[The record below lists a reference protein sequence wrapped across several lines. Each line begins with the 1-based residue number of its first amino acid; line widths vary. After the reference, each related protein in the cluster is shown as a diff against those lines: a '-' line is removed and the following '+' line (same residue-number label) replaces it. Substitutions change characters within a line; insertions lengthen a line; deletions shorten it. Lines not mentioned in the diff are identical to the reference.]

1 MDHLVTELKNIK
13 SNDLDLLSSRELVL
27 LMCDEDSQI
36 PRVIAEQSEVIA
48 SVIDAIVS
56 RMRQGGRL
64 IYCGAGT
71 SGRLGVLDASEC
83 PPTFSVP
90 PGLVVGL
97 IAGGEK
103 ALRTAVEG
111 AEDNPSLGAKD
122 LEQISLTANDCVVGI
137 ASSGRTP
144 YVMGALEFAKSIG
157 AFTVALSCINNAIIN
172 QHAEIPISL
181 VVGPEIITGSTRLKA
196 GTATKLVLNMISTG
210 VMVALGKTLGNLMVD
225 LRASNVKLK
234 ARANR
239 IVREVTGMGEQEAA
253 KILVECSG
261 EVKTA
266 IVSHEMNI
274 DPDVARSL
282 LTQNNGIVRKVL
294 SGKSIT
300 PSIDSNLMIGLDG
313 GGTKTVAVLARG
325 GKKDFSIIGRGVSSA
340 SNPRV
345 VGFDNAIC
353 AINDAVR
360 HAFTD
365 AKIPV
370 MKPGLLVA
378 GISGAGREE
387 EKNILHK
394 GISNLAK
401 KVVITTDASLV
412 LEEGLM
418 EGWGIAVISGTGSMV
433 LGKNQQGE
441 SFRSGGWG
449 NILGDEGSAYALG
462 MGALKL
468 VTQIADGRKKT
479 SLLNE
484 KILANLQITHA
495 QEIVAMF
502 SGKKLEKARIAG
514 LAIEVLH
521 AQEHGDQNAAVL
533 INEQA
538 GLLSACV
545 VAVYNQMK
553 IKDEMV
559 PLTLAGSLLC
569 KSDEYRRIFFEHL
582 SNANIKVGMLTLVH
596 EPALGAL
603 RLAVNLKLDD

>member
-111 AEDNPSLGAKD
+111 AEDNPGLGAKD

-370 MKPGLLVA
+370 LKPGLLVA

-521 AQEHGDQNAAVL
+521 AQEQGDQNAAGL

>member
-1 MDHLVTELKNIK
+1 MDHLVTEHKNIK

-111 AEDNPSLGAKD
+111 AEDNPGLGAKD

-370 MKPGLLVA
+370 LKPGLLVA

-521 AQEHGDQNAAVL
+521 AQEQGDQNAAVL

-569 KSDEYRRIFFEHL
+569 KSDEYRRVFLEHL
-582 SNANIKVGMLTLVH
+582 SCENIKLGMLTLVH

>member
-111 AEDNPSLGAKD
+111 AEDNPCLGAKD

-172 QHAEIPISL
+172 QHAEVPISL

-521 AQEHGDQNAAVL
+521 AQEQGDQNAAVL

-569 KSDEYRRIFFEHL
+569 KSDEYRRVFLEHL
-582 SNANIKVGMLTLVH
+582 SCENIKLGMLTLVH

>member
-1 MDHLVTELKNIK
+1 
-13 SNDLDLLSSRELVL
+13 
-27 LMCDEDSQI
+27 
-36 PRVIAEQSEVIA
+36 
-48 SVIDAIVS
+48 
-56 RMRQGGRL
+56 
-64 IYCGAGT
+64 
-71 SGRLGVLDASEC
+71 
-83 PPTFSVP
+83 
-90 PGLVVGL
+90 
-97 IAGGEK
+97 
-103 ALRTAVEG
+103 
-111 AEDNPSLGAKD
+111 
-122 LEQISLTANDCVVGI
+122 
-137 ASSGRTP
+137 
-144 YVMGALEFAKSIG
+144 
-157 AFTVALSCINNAIIN
+157 
-172 QHAEIPISL
+172 
-181 VVGPEIITGSTRLKA
+181 
-196 GTATKLVLNMISTG
+196 
-210 VMVALGKTLGNLMVD
+210 
-225 LRASNVKLK
+225 
-234 ARANR
+234 
-239 IVREVTGMGEQEAA
+239 
-253 KILVECSG
+253 
-261 EVKTA
+261 
-266 IVSHEMNI
+266 
-274 DPDVARSL
+274 
-282 LTQNNGIVRKVL
+282 
-294 SGKSIT
+294 
-300 PSIDSNLMIGLDG
+300 MIGLDG

-521 AQEHGDQNAAVL
+521 AQEQGDQNAAVL

-569 KSDEYRRIFFEHL
+569 KSDEYRRVFLEHL
-582 SNANIKVGMLTLVH
+582 SCENIKLGMLTLVH

>member
-521 AQEHGDQNAAVL
+521 AQEHGDQNAAGL

>member
-111 AEDNPSLGAKD
+111 AEDNPGLGAKD

-172 QHAEIPISL
+172 QHAEVPISL

-370 MKPGLLVA
+370 LKTGLLVA

-495 QEIVAMF
+495 QEIVAML

-521 AQEHGDQNAAVL
+521 AQEQGDQNAAVL

-569 KSDEYRRIFFEHL
+569 KSDEYRRVFLEHL
-582 SNANIKVGMLTLVH
+582 SCANIKLGMLTLVH

>member
-111 AEDNPSLGAKD
+111 AEDNPGLGAKD

-370 MKPGLLVA
+370 LKPGLLVA

-521 AQEHGDQNAAVL
+521 AQEHGDQNAAGL

>member
-1 MDHLVTELKNIK
+1 MDHLVTEHKNIK

-172 QHAEIPISL
+172 HHAEVPISL

-294 SGKSIT
+294 SGKSLS

-360 HAFTD
+360 LAFTD

-370 MKPGLLVA
+370 LKPGLLVA

-401 KVVITTDASLV
+401 KVVITPDASLV

-521 AQEHGDQNAAVL
+521 AQEQGDQNAAVL

-569 KSDEYRRIFFEHL
+569 KSDEYRRVFLEHL
-582 SNANIKVGMLTLVH
+582 SCENIKLGMLTLVH

>member
-1 MDHLVTELKNIK
+1 MDHLVTEHKNIK

-48 SVIDAIVS
+48 SVIDVIVS

-111 AEDNPSLGAKD
+111 AEDNPGLGAKD

-172 QHAEIPISL
+172 QHAEVPISL

-253 KILVECSG
+253 KILAECSG

-294 SGKSIT
+294 SGKSTT

-360 HAFTD
+360 LAFTD

-370 MKPGLLVA
+370 LKPGLLVA

-401 KVVITTDASLV
+401 KVVITPDASLV

-441 SFRSGGWG
+441 SYRSGGWG

-468 VTQIADGRKKT
+468 LTQIADGRKKP

-484 KILANLQITHA
+484 RILANLEIGHP
-495 QEIVAMF
+495 QEIVAML
-502 SGKKLEKARIAG
+502 SGKKLEKARIAS

-521 AQEHGDQNAAVL
+521 AHEQGDQNAAGL

-545 VAVYNQMK
+545 VAVHDQMK

-559 PLTLAGSLLC
+559 PLTLAGSLFC

-582 SNANIKVGMLTLVH
+582 SNANIKVGMLTMVH

>member
-48 SVIDAIVS
+48 SVIDVIVS

-111 AEDNPSLGAKD
+111 AEDNPGLGAKD

-172 QHAEIPISL
+172 QHAEVPISL

-360 HAFTD
+360 LAFTD
-365 AKIPV
+365 AKIP
-370 MKPGLLVA
+370 MLKLGLLVA

-495 QEIVAMF
+495 QEIVAML

-521 AQEHGDQNAAVL
+521 AQEQGDQNAAVL

-569 KSDEYRRIFFEHL
+569 KSDEYRRVFLEHL
-582 SNANIKVGMLTLVH
+582 SCENIKLGMLTLVH

>member
-111 AEDNPSLGAKD
+111 AEDNPGLGAKD

-172 QHAEIPISL
+172 QHAEVPISL

-360 HAFTD
+360 LAFTD
-365 AKIPV
+365 AKIP
-370 MKPGLLVA
+370 MLKLGLLVA

-495 QEIVAMF
+495 QEIVAML

-521 AQEHGDQNAAVL
+521 AQEQGDQNAAVL

-569 KSDEYRRIFFEHL
+569 KSDEYRRVFLEHL
-582 SNANIKVGMLTLVH
+582 SCENIKLGMLTLVH